1 MVTGVLKL
9 NNAFSLEGRLLQ
21 TWMAYWKA
29 ETSLWWKDLYSQTYG
44 FFSSCVQMG
53 ELDHEEGWAPKNWCF
68 QTVVLE
74 KTLESPLDFVEI
86 KPVNPEGNQPWIF
99 IGRADAEAE
108 APVPLATWW
117 EEPLEKTL
125 LLGKVK
131 DKRRRGWQRMR
142 WLDSITNSMDMNL
155 SKLREMVE
163 DRAAWSAAVRGVLKS
178 QTWFSNWVNNS
189 IWLLLYTTATTIYN
203 FMVILQ
209 TSFQELP
216 VYNSREPRTALRNS
230 NLRPR

>member
-1 MVTGVLKL
+1 MLSNCGAGGDSWEFLGLHGDQTSQSWRKSTL
-9 NNAFSLEGRLLQ
+9 NIH
-21 TWMAYWKA
+21 
-29 ETSLWWKDLYSQTYG
+29 WKDWCWSW
-44 FFSSCVQMG
+44 SSS
-53 ELDHEEGWAPKNWCF
+53 
-68 QTVVLE
+68 T
-74 KTLESPLDFVEI
+74 
-86 KPVNPEGNQPWIF
+86 
-99 IGRADAEAE
+99 
-108 APVPLATWW
+108 LATWW

-163 DRAAWSAAVRGVLKS
+163 DRGGWPAAVHGVSKS
-178 QTWFSNWVNNS
+178 QTWLSNWVNNS
-189 IWLLLYTTATTIYN
+189 IWLLLYTTATTVYN

-209 TSFQELP
+209 TSFQELL
-216 VYNSREPRTALRNS
+216 VYNSRDPRTALRNS